1 MRQEDTVIPTTASI
15 VFISNVLSHLLRESR
30 EVPWLVGLRRMKFLV
45 EVGRKKQ
52 VDKKKKQIGKWKGLQ
67 AGLCIQTQVHI
78 LR

>member
-15 VFISNVLSHLLRESR
+15 VFISNALLSHLLRESR

-52 VDKKKKQIGKWKGLQ
+52 VGE
-67 AGLCIQTQVHI
+67 
-78 LR
+78 RSR